1 MLATPPPL
9 KLLPPVSKEWQ
20 WPTLARSVRRSLRVV
35 KGFGSGCGAVLN
47 KHLAAY
53 NPPWSSIRQRKTCC
67 FYGGKKSASVQML
80 VYLGFTSDEDP
91 VILAKLFRKPSRT
104 SSCRTGVN
112 NRIYF
117 TRKVGK
123 TSALKHLIAG
133 CKVQG

>member
-1 MLATPPPL
+1 M
-9 KLLPPVSKEWQ
+9 
-20 WPTLARSVRRSLRVV
+20 V

-67 FYGGKKSASVQML
+67 LYGGKKSASVQML
-80 VYLGFTSDEDP
+80 VYLGFTSDQDP

-123 TSALKHLIAG
+123 IKSVNLVTGPLLGSFMKRVFVVGVYKLG
-133 CKVQG
+133 